1 MWDLFDY
8 FHCLLSSS
16 DSKLGSSYNVLYFDD
31 FLLTEAQIVV
41 HSRLILKPEESCS
54 CLDEIESR
62 NCCNLTAI

>member
-1 MWDLFDY
+1 MGFCLIIFIVY
-8 FHCLLSSS
+8 FALPIR
-16 DSKLGSSYNVLYFDD
+16 KLGSSYNVLYFDD

-41 HSRLILKPEESCS
+41 HSKLILKPEESFS